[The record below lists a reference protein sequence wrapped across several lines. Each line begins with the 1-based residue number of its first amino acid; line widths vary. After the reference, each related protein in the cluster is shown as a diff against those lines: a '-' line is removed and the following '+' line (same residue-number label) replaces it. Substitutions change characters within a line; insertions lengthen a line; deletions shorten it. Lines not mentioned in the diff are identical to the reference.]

1 MKKLSRNE
9 VNVITQEVRNKV
21 NEIKLKDIKE
31 KSKKD
36 KDCINLIKL
45 NNDKKLLNDKISNIN
60 VEMSK
65 ITESL
70 HKKYNTQYT
79 FCINSY
85 NNNIVNDL
93 QVNNYSSIRLCCY
106 LCHSNEHL
114 ALQCE
119 IYKKNMKGNLIHLR
133 DKIHSTTLLDFF
145 TPFKAFKNIFI
156 KE

>member
-1 MKKLSRNE
+1 LIHKSTHTLITDLRAKKFFGELGVIKNE
-9 VNVITQEVRNKV
+9 PRLLTA
-21 NEIKLKDIKE
+21 
-31 KSKKD
+31 KSCDFTEMIFIQKRD
-36 KDCINLIKL
+36 FL
-45 NNDKKLLNDKISNIN
+45 KISENYIQ
-60 VEMSK
+60 S
-65 ITESL
+65 IRAL
-70 HKKYNTQYT
+70 
-79 FCINSY
+79 
-85 NNNIVNDL
+85 NNIVNDL

>member
-70 HKKYNTQYT
+70 HKKYNKQYT

-93 QVNNYSSIRLCCY
+93 SIWV
-106 LCHSNEHL
+106 SNDN
-114 ALQCE
+114 C
-119 IYKKNMKGNLIHLR
+119 GNLYNKIVLMSI
-133 DKIHSTTLLDFF
+133 DKDLKVNDLIEALV
-145 TPFKAFKNIFI
+145 
-156 KE
+156 KEYSK

>member
-60 VEMSK
+60 IEMSK

-70 HKKYNTQYT
+70 HKKYNKQYT

-93 QVNNYSSIRLCCY
+93 NIWVSHDNC
-106 LCHSNEHL
+106 
-114 ALQCE
+114 
-119 IYKKNMKGNLIHLR
+119 GNLYNKIVLMSI
-133 DKIHSTTLLDFF
+133 DKDLKVNDLIEALV
-145 TPFKAFKNIFI
+145 
-156 KE
+156 KEYSK

>member
-70 HKKYNTQYT
+70 HKKYNKQYT

-93 QVNNYSSIRLCCY
+93 NIWV
-106 LCHSNEHL
+106 SNDS
-114 ALQCE
+114 C
-119 IYKKNMKGNLIHLR
+119 GNLYNKIVLMSI
-133 DKIHSTTLLDFF
+133 DKDLKVNDLIEALV
-145 TPFKAFKNIFI
+145 
-156 KE
+156 KEYSK

>member
-60 VEMSK
+60 IEMKK

-70 HKKYNTQYT
+70 HKKYNKQYQ
-79 FCINSY
+79 FSINSY

-93 QVNNYSSIRLCCY
+93 NIWV
-106 LCHSNEHL
+106 SNDN
-114 ALQCE
+114 C
-119 IYKKNMKGNLIHLR
+119 GNLYNKIVLMSI
-133 DKIHSTTLLDFF
+133 DKDLKVNDLIEALV
-145 TPFKAFKNIFI
+145 
-156 KE
+156 KEYSK

>member
-36 KDCINLIKL
+36 KDCINLLKL
-45 NNDKKLLNDKISNIN
+45 NNDKKLLNDKLSNIN

-70 HKKYNTQYT
+70 HKKYNKQYQ
-79 FCINSY
+79 FCINNSY
-85 NNNIVNDL
+85 NKVNDL
-93 QVNNYSSIRLCCY
+93 NIWV
-106 LCHSNEHL
+106 SNDN
-114 ALQCE
+114 C
-119 IYKKNMKGNLIHLR
+119 GNLYNKIVLMSI
-133 DKIHSTTLLDFF
+133 DKDLKVNDLIAELV
-145 TPFKAFKNIFI
+145 
-156 KE
+156 KEYSK

>member
-21 NEIKLKDIKE
+21 NEIKLKDVKE

-70 HKKYNTQYT
+70 HKKYNKQYT

-93 QVNNYSSIRLCCY
+93 NIWV
-106 LCHSNEHL
+106 SNDS
-114 ALQCE
+114 C
-119 IYKKNMKGNLIHLR
+119 GNLYNKIVLMSI
-133 DKIHSTTLLDFF
+133 DKDLKVNDLIEALV
-145 TPFKAFKNIFI
+145 
-156 KE
+156 KEYSK

>member
-36 KDCINLIKL
+36 KDCIKLLKL
-45 NNDKKLLNDKISNIN
+45 NNDKKLLNDKISSIN
-60 VEMSK
+60 DEMRK
-65 ITESL
+65 TTESL
-70 HKKYNTQYT
+70 HKKYNKQYT

-93 QVNNYSSIRLCCY
+93 NIWVSHDNC
-106 LCHSNEHL
+106 
-114 ALQCE
+114 
-119 IYKKNMKGNLIHLR
+119 GNLYNKIVLMSI
-133 DKIHSTTLLDFF
+133 DKDLKVNDLIAELV
-145 TPFKAFKNIFI
+145 
-156 KE
+156 KEYSK

>member
-70 HKKYNTQYT
+70 HKKYNKQYT

-85 NNNIVNDL
+85 NNV
-93 QVNNYSSIRLCCY
+93 
-106 LCHSNEHL
+106 
-114 ALQCE
+114 
-119 IYKKNMKGNLIHLR
+119 
-133 DKIHSTTLLDFF
+133 F
-145 TPFKAFKNIFI
+145 
-156 KE
+156 

>member
-21 NEIKLKDIKE
+21 NEIKLKDVKE

-45 NNDKKLLNDKISNIN
+45 NNDKKLLNNKISNIN

-70 HKKYNTQYT
+70 HKKYNKQYQ
-79 FCINSY
+79 FCINNSY
-85 NNNIVNDL
+85 NKVNDL
-93 QVNNYSSIRLCCY
+93 NIWV
-106 LCHSNEHL
+106 SNDN
-114 ALQCE
+114 C
-119 IYKKNMKGNLIHLR
+119 GNLYNKIVLMSI
-133 DKIHSTTLLDFF
+133 DKDLKVNDLIAELV
-145 TPFKAFKNIFI
+145 
-156 KE
+156 KEYSK